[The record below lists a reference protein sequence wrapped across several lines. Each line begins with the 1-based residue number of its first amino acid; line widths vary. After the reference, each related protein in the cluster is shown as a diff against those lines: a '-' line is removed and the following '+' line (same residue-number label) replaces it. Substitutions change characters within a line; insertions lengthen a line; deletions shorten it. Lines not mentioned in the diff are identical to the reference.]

1 MRRRALLG
9 TLPTLAVFGSFAT
22 SCGGMQV
29 GVGASALAAEGRELL
44 RIDGMELE
52 LARLA
57 GPLEHPWGLA
67 FLPDGSALVTERP
80 GRLRLVDPSAR
91 LDPRPIEGV
100 PPVWARG
107 QGGLLDVALAPD
119 FAASRLVYLA
129 YAAPVGGGAATRV
142 ARGRLDGHRLVDL
155 QVILTADPPGSGGR
169 HFGSRLVF
177 GRDGKLYV
185 STGDR
190 GEMDRAQKL
199 DDLAGTIIRIE
210 PDGRIPADNPFVGRP
225 GVRPEIW
232 AYGIRNA
239 QGMASNPWTGEL
251 WEHEHGARGGDEV
264 NIIESGGNYGWPLV
278 THGVDYSG
286 LPIGRGKTMPGVTD
300 PIWVWVPSIA
310 PSGMAFYD
318 ADAIPGWKGSLFVG
332 ALAGQMLVRL
342 ELDGRKVVREHR
354 LLQGDIGRIRDV
366 RVGPDGAL
374 YLLDDSARGALWRLG
389 PPGATRS

>member
-1 MRRRALLG
+1 MRRRTLLG

-22 SCGGMQV
+22 SCGGVQV
-29 GVGASALAAEGRELL
+29 GVGASALAAEGVERL
-44 RIDGMELE
+44 RIDGSAFELV
-52 LARLA
+52 RLA

-67 FLPDGSALVTERP
+67 FLPDGGMLVTERP
-80 GRLRLVDPSAR
+80 GRLRLIDEAGR

-100 PPVWARG
+100 PRVWARG
-107 QGGLLDVALAPD
+107 QGGLLDVALPPD
-119 FAASRLVYLA
+119 FATSRLVYLA
-129 YAAPVGGGAATRV
+129 YAAPVGNGAATRV
-142 ARGRLDGHRLVDL
+142 ARGRLDGHRLADL
-155 QVILTADPPGSGGR
+155 EVLLTADPPGSGGR

-199 DDLAGTIIRIE
+199 DDLAGTILRIE
-210 PDGRIPADNPFVGRP
+210 PDGRIPDDNPFVGRA

-239 QGMASNPWTGEL
+239 QGLAVNPWTGEL

-264 NIIESGGNYGWPLV
+264 NIIEKGANYGWPLV

-286 LPIGRGKTMPGVTD
+286 LPIGRGKTMPGVVD
-300 PIWVWVPSIA
+300 PIWVWTPSIA

-318 ADAIPGWKGSLFVG
+318 SDRIPGWKGSLLVG
-332 ALAGQMLVRL
+332 ALAAQMLVRL
-342 ELDGRKVVREHR
+342 ELDGRKVVKEHR
-354 LLQGDIGRIRDV
+354 LLQYEIGRIRDV
-366 RVGPDGAL
+366 RMGPDGL
-374 YLLDDSARGALWRLG
+374 VYLLTDATDGALWRLG
-389 PPGATRS
+389 PALG